1 MYLQTRVGIAGTG
14 FIASGLIRAL
24 HLQKDMTVTSVLTRR
39 NLNDFH
45 SFPYQDKLT
54 NEIDRLV
61 ASSDLIVECSGDPIY
76 GTEVVLRAFAAGLPV
91 VTMNAELHVTSG
103 SYLSER
109 GFITEA
115 EGDQPGCIAALRED
129 IIQMGFKPLVYG
141 NIKGFINLN
150 PEREEMMYWS
160 KRNNLSLPKV
170 TSFTDG
176 TKVQI
181 EQALISNGLAA
192 DIYQDGLLGPSAEDI
207 KSGGEYLAEKA
218 KQHGA
223 PISDYVLCPKGPA
236 GVFITAEH
244 EEDQQGALEYLKL
257 GPGPF
262 YTLVQNYHL
271 CHLEIVKTI
280 RRVMNGGGVLLNNSS
295 LPSVSVGSIAKRAI
309 SKGEKIQSANGSFD
323 IRGEAVRIKDHE
335 GHLPIGLFENA
346 VLLNDIE
353 EGQLITMKDVY
364 IEETTALNAWLETE
378 KKVLNQYKA
387 ASK

>member
-1 MYLQTRVGIAGTG
+1 MYLKTKVGIVGTG
-14 FIASGLIRAL
+14 FIATGLIRAL
-24 HLQKDMTVTSVLTRR
+24 HLRKDMTVTSVLTRR

-45 SFPYQDKLT
+45 SSPYQEKFT
-54 NEIDRLV
+54 NEVDRFIDN
-61 ASSDLIVECSGDPIY
+61 SDLIVECSGDPIY
-76 GTEVVLRAFAAGLPV
+76 GTEIVLKAFSAGLPV

-115 EGDQPGCIAALRED
+115 EGDQPGCIAALHED

-150 PEREEMMYWS
+150 PDRDEMMYWS
-160 KRNNLSLPKV
+160 KRNNLSLAKV

-181 EQALISNGLAA
+181 EQALVSNGLGV
-192 DIYQDGLLGPSAEDI
+192 DIYQDGLLGPAAADI
-207 KSGGEYLAEKA
+207 KSGGEQLAEKA
-218 KQHGA
+218 KQLGS
-223 PISDYVLCPKGPA
+223 PISDYVLCPQGPA

-244 EEDQQGALEYLKL
+244 EEDQQSALEYLKV

-280 RRVMNGGGVLLNNSS
+280 KRVMNGGGVLLNNSS

-309 SKGEKIQSANGSFD
+309 RKGEKIQSANGSFD
-323 IRGEAVRIKDHE
+323 VRGEAVRIKEHE

-346 VLLNDIE
+346 VLLNNIE
-353 EGQLITMKDVY
+353 EGQLISLADVD
-364 IEETTALNAWLETE
+364 IDETIALNAWLETE